1 MYSGDVVE
9 RARNGR
15 HVPEVL
21 RHGRGQGQ
29 ARPGQRGA
37 RLCPPDQTD
46 QLPSRSARQERDHG
60 HRRTVE
66 PVAGRRAARQGSH
79 RADQD
84 RHPHLPCADRDRPVT
99 LHPMVCTLARHSMIH
114 FEKCQYILS
123 LNNLNLIKVTGFTFF
138 I

>member
-1 MYSGDVVE
+1 MHLNIYPGDAVE

-29 ARPGQRGA
+29 AGAGQRGT
-37 RLCPPDQTD
+37 RLRPPDQTD
-46 QLPSRSARQERDHG
+46 QLPGRSARQERDDG

-66 PVAGRRAARQGSH
+66 PVAGRRAARQGPH

-84 RHPHLPCADRDRPVT
+84 RHPHLPCADRDRPVA
-99 LHPMVCTLARHSMIH
+99 LHPMVCTLARYSMIRS
-114 FEKCQYILS
+114 EKRR
-123 LNNLNLIKVTGFTFF
+123 
-138 I
+138 